1 MCENLIGYFK
11 HNQACILT
19 NKKFKVKYFI
29 TAYTVHLVGGQ
40 KLGNYHRSLP
50 VSGYLTTFSGLTAN
64 NLMLNTVYSNRK

>member
-11 HNQACILT
+11 HDQACIFT

-50 VSGYLTTFSGLTAN
+50 VSGYLTNF
-64 NLMLNTVYSNRK
+64 